1 MQFILSTCGTSLLTN
16 GRDQEERSLVNR
28 HTNVK
33 YRDDIDKDIANRL
46 STIIEQVHTQLK
58 SASIQDVAKM
68 SAELNALIKFYEGKA
83 PSVRDH
89 HILLC
94 TDTWLGEE
102 SAKLAEMWLNEE
114 QGCKNVQ
121 IKRQG
126 DLQTASLHEFQ
137 LALSDLIKW
146 SGDENGILSYQQGG
160 YRIVFNLTGGFKSV
174 QGFLQTLAMFY
185 ADEVVYIFESG
196 EELLRIPRM
205 PIVMDAV
212 PIVEKHLTTFR
223 RLGLNLQNDDVNDI
237 PETMLM
243 TIDQTITLSPWGQ
256 LIWEQSKKTIYAERV
271 YPSPSDKL
279 RYSRGFEQDVQQLPQ
294 QRHVIVN
301 ERIDDLVRYLE
312 TDNYNL
318 RSLDFKQLKGDPR
331 PPSTHEC
338 DAWHDQDARRMFG
351 HFDDAVF
358 VLDSLGEALH

>member
-1 MQFILSTCGTSLLTN
+1 MQFILSTCGTSFLTN
-16 GRDQEERSLVNR
+16 GREPEERTLVNK
-28 HTNVK
+28 HTNK
-33 YRDDIDKDIANRL
+33 KHRDDIDPDIANRL
-46 STIIEQVHTQLK
+46 RTIIDQVRTQLT
-58 SASIQDVAKM
+58 SASIQDVARM
-68 SAELNALIKFYEGKA
+68 SAELNALIQFYDGQA
-83 PSVRDH
+83 PSNRDH
-89 HILLC
+89 HELLC

-102 SAKLAEMWLNEE
+102 SAKLAELWLNQ
-114 QGCKNVQ
+114 QGCKDVQ
-121 IKRQG
+121 IKRQP

-146 SGDENGILSYQQGG
+146 CEDENGILSYQQGG

-212 PIVEKHLTTFR
+212 PIVKTHLTTFR
-223 RLGLNLQNDDVNDI
+223 RLGVELQDNDVNDI

-243 TIDQTITLSPWGQ
+243 TMDQTKALSPWGQ
-256 LIWEQSKKTIYAERV
+256 LIWEQSKKTIYAECI
-271 YPSPSDKL
+271 YPAPSHKL
-279 RYSRGFEQDVQQLPQ
+279 RYSRGFEQSIERLPN
-294 QRHVIVN
+294 QRFTIVN
-301 ERIDDLVRYLE
+301 ERIDDLARFLE
-312 TDNYNL
+312 TGINL
-318 RSLDFKQLKGDPR
+318 RSLDFKPLQGNPR

-351 HFDDAVF
+351 HFEKDVF
-358 VLDSLGEALH
+358 VLNSLSQALH